1 MKNYTEQAKAHIES
15 LIAGGLTKADIM
27 LRYTANRVT
36 IAHPVIEDGKAKLV
50 KVVFKAPKAPKA
62 EQPAAAPVVAQAP
75 VAQAAPVV
83 AQAEAPVVAQ
93 APAGIQG

>member
-62 EQPAAAPVVAQAP
+62 EQPAVAP
-75 VAQAAPVV
+75 VAQAAQVV